1 MRGRKLGIWPV
12 LLACCTLVMEIGCDS
27 SIDETAIGETAI
39 GETAITPAQ
48 TASGAGTAITVSLE
62 DDIIATAPAATTL
75 YKDGNP
81 TSVTIEAAKGYT
93 YQWFVDGKRKG
104 TNAGITLDSANFTT
118 GDHFVT
124 LIASKNGI
132 PYSREYII
140 TIVRQFR

>member
-1 MRGRKLGIWPV
+1 MCGRKLGIWPAA
-12 LLACCTLVMEIGCDS
+12 LICCTLVMGIGCDS
-27 SIDETAIGETAI
+27 SID
-39 GETAITPAQ
+39 ETAITPAQ
-48 TASGAGTAITVSLE
+48 TASGAGIAITASLE

-81 TSVTIEAAKGYT
+81 ASVTIEAARGYT
-93 YQWFVDGKRKG
+93 YQWFVDGKPKG
-104 TNAGITLDSANFTT
+104 TNASITLDSAHLTT

-124 LIASKNGI
+124 LLASKNGI